1 MHIPRDTRV
10 LDCMRERMRACERAR
25 ARTRETAR
33 IISSARAVGVNIS
46 SGASAPNDAFQY
58 VLRLYNRFYR
68 NTRAGVRTSARY
80 FASSLCTPFGPEKHT
95 TDIERRDNRIAR
107 SIRNTAQRPCETRL
121 QRLLYRLLYR
131 PFTSRRKVVVFSLFS

>member
-95 TDIERRDNRIAR
+95 TDIVRGAITVSREVYVTRRNDRAR
-107 SIRNTAQRPCETRL
+107 RA
-121 QRLLYRLLYR
+121 YRDYY
-131 PFTSRRKVVVFSLFS
+131 TDYCTDSLRVGEK